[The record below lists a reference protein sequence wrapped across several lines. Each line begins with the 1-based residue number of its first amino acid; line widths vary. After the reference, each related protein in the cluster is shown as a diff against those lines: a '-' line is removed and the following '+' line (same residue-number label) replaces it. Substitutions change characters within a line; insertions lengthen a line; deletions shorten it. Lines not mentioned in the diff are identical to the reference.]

1 MQNKN
6 FSMQLK
12 SWRLA
17 GVFLLAAVLGQPFA
31 AFADV
36 ESDYLSGKDSY
47 IAGDMVGA
55 IPPLKKAADAGHA
68 KAQSLLALILD
79 YSEFDE
85 DAVELYRKSAKQ
97 GDPDGMYGYGAM
109 LVSGD
114 GLKEKNVAEGRS
126 WILKAAEQGHLQ
138 SINVIAA
145 ARMSGTLGYGEADRD
160 TPETLHW
167 AQLAAKNNYLPAVD
181 GLANAYR
188 DGGFLGATQDSALAE
203 EYQAQAN
210 RIRGIDPSKVVKR
223 KKFRR

>member
-1 MQNKN
+1 M
-6 FSMQLK
+6 
-12 SWRLA
+12 A
-17 GVFLLAAVLGQPFA
+17 LGQPFSVL
-31 AFADV
+31 ADV
-36 ESDYLSGKDSY
+36 ESDYLEGKNSY

-55 IPPLKKAADAGHA
+55 IPPLRKAADAGHP

-114 GLKEKNVAEGRS
+114 GLKAKNVDEGRS

-138 SINVIAA
+138 AINVIAA
-145 ARMSGTLGYGEADRD
+145 ARMSGNLGYGESDRD

-181 GLANAYR
+181 ALAKAYR
-188 DGGFLGATQDSALAE
+188 EGGALGAPQDAALAD
-203 EYQAQAN
+203 EYQALAYKL
-210 RIRGIDPSKVVKR
+210 RGIDPSQTAKR
-223 KKFRR
+223 KKLRR